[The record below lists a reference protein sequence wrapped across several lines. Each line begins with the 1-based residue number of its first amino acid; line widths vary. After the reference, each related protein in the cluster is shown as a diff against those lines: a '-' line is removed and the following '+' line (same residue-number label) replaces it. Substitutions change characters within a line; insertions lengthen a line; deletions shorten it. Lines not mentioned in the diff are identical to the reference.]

1 MAGRPRRETPQAPQ
15 LPAETEERIAQAAV
29 AADARAIS
37 HQVITNTMPLMQAV
51 GRIHTAHFFA
61 SVSDRLIAE
70 TYKKIKESKT
80 YIGVPYTDAAGE
92 AKHVSSLDEFAEAFL
107 GKSARRCQQLVQNL
121 ELLGGELFDT
131 AEQVGFRQRDYQALR
146 ALPEDD
152 QEAVRLALETGD
164 RDEVMGTLTDLVG
177 RQRAVAEQ
185 AATDRAEAE
194 KARDEAKADYEALS
208 EVHAEQTARLRRIE
222 SGATP
227 PPPWD
232 ERILPLVSTSAHYGA
247 AAKAAI
253 GQIDLVRQT
262 ALTDFDPPAEDGVE
276 RDQWQRAMR
285 SLAEQ
290 IGGDLYALRDGL
302 EAAIHIHQSTLEA
315 LTVEE

>member
-1 MAGRPRRETPQAPQ
+1 MAGRPRRETPAAPQ

-29 AADARAIS
+29 AADARAIAD
-37 HQVITNTMPLMQAV
+37 QVVMQALPV
-51 GRIHTAHFFA
+51 MEAIGQIKASHFYA
-61 SVSDRLIAE
+61 TVADRVIAE
-70 TYKKIKESKT
+70 TYKKVKESKG
-80 YIGVPYTDAAGE
+80 YVGLPYVDADGNPRRVAVLE
-92 AKHVSSLDEFAEAFL
+92 EFAEVFL
-107 GKSARRCQQLVQNL
+107 GKSARRCQELAKNL
-121 ELLGGELFDT
+121 ELLGGDLYEA
-131 AEQVGFRQRDYQALR
+131 AERIGFRAADYRALK

-152 QEAVRLALETGD
+152 QEAVRLALESGD
-164 RDEVMGTLTDLVG
+164 RDEAMGTLTDLVS
-177 RQRAVAEQ
+177 RQRAAAEQ
-185 AATDRAEAE
+185 AAAARAEAE
-194 KARDEAKADYEALS
+194 QARDEAKADYEALS
-208 EVHAEQTARLRRIE
+208 EVHAEQTARLRRLE

-253 GQIDLVRQT
+253 GQIDLVRQS
-262 ALTDFDPPAEDGVE
+262 ALTDFDPPEEGVE